1 MRTAPPAAAAALLY
15 AVVKLPWA
23 VCATGSPKC
32 VVPVSV
38 PGGNPVTESAGH
50 IPISP
55 VTLVAP
61 MLLTTGVAPRIP
73 KVQAAPS
80 ARAGGGAGHV
90 AELVNIHTLFAASE
104 LPNVSFAPVV
114 IVAVKI
120 VLGARGPE
128 GVKVAILVEE
138 L

>member
-1 MRTAPPAAAAALLY
+1 MRFAASGRGVYRLAH
-15 AVVKLPWA
+15 LP
-23 VCATGSPKC
+23 C
-32 VVPVSV
+32 
-38 PGGNPVTESAGH
+38 
-50 IPISP
+50 
-55 VTLVAP
+55 
-61 MLLTTGVAPRIP
+61 
-73 KVQAAPS
+73 
-80 ARAGGGAGHV
+80 GHV